1 MEEIFNS
8 NDPKGDEKEIQRA
21 LDRTLSKRKVKVKAN
36 LKDIVTIGVY
46 ILLLIGLAIFQ
57 YLLNLG
63 FLDMFLEVFHFK
75 PKITQG
81 ILDAASKTAQAATS
95 ILMVLTIA
103 GIIRVVFINGVD
115 ENATRFNLNR
125 VLNLMVGMIMAFI
138 LLSILFANW
147 YAAVYS
153 LGLISLIL
161 GFALQTPITSFIAWI
176 FIVATRPFKVGDR
189 IKIGDATG
197 DVIDIGYLTTT
208 LWESYGDLLSTDHP
222 SGRVINIPN
231 SSVLSN
237 TTYNYSWPLF
247 PYIWDE
253 VKIFV
258 DFKSDLE
265 FIASS
270 MKRITEDVLGHA
282 IEDKVKK
289 YHEILR
295 NTPLDYDQV
304 MDKPTVSFRVNENTW
319 IEARVHYLVSPQD
332 AGAVKTNVIK
342 RLVFELNKEGEK
354 VMMPSGDT
362 R

>member
-1 MEEIFNS
+1 MEQNIS
-8 NDPKGDEKEIQRA
+8 SASSKVDEREIQRA
-21 LDRTLSKRKVKVKAN
+21 LDRTLSKRKLKVKAN
-36 LKDIVTIGVY
+36 LKDVLTICVY
-46 ILLLIGLAIFQ
+46 ILLIIGLAIFQ
-57 YLLNLG
+57 YVLKLG
-63 FLDMFLEVFHFK
+63 FLDIFLEVFHFK

-81 ILDAASKTAQAATS
+81 ILDTVLKSAQAAES

-103 GIIRVVFINGVD
+103 GLARVIFINGVD
-115 ENATRFNLNR
+115 ETATRFNLNR
-125 VLNLMVGMIMAFI
+125 VLNLMVGMVMAFI

-176 FIVATRPFKVGDR
+176 FIVATRPFKVGDK

-208 LWESYGDLLSTDHP
+208 LWESYGDLMSTDHP

-231 SSVLSN
+231 SSVLS
-237 TTYNYSWPLF
+237 TTTFNYSWPLF

-265 FIASS
+265 FIAIS
-270 MKRITEDVLGHA
+270 MKSITEDVLGHA
-282 IEDKVKK
+282 LDEKVKM
-289 YHEILR
+289 YHDILK

-342 RLVFELNKEGEK
+342 KLLSAFNKDDNK
-354 VMMPSGDT
+354 VIFPSGDT